1 MQNFDALAPASEK
14 SRAFEGKKIPQTKVC
29 GILEIFSLALAV
41 ENLEDIVE
49 RVGLS
54 FVLCL
59 FLCLFLIEIERGKTG
74 SSLAALLRLTLFLV
88 EVKRTGRNTQGVT
101 FAKPDKGDTI
111 LSIARN
117 EEKDEPED
125 GGDAAANG
133 TAETAQSG
141 ENVNNADEA

>member
-1 MQNFDALAPASEK
+1 MRWHRHLK
-14 SRAFEGKKIPQTKVC
+14 KGRHWGGKKIPQTKVC

-74 SSLAALLRLTLFLV
+74 SNLAALLRLTLFLV